1 MDAFVGNQVAA
12 GADVRMGVFG
22 ERRKCRGWP
31 GGDWEPFSRPVVP
44 VGAISD
50 RTDAAA
56 EVVVPTLLSKTLQ
69 KIRARVFE
77 EEHATFVSRQGYWL
91 TVATSKSQ
99 ILNILCLWPCIRP
112 GEKPFVTCPRKVEGI
127 WGLIAPRQAKLI
139 QSGDQKKASL
149 VHEAQAAH
157 QFGNL
162 QVQFQAFALAKLP
175 LQADAAMQSFF
186 PSRRSM
192 SKAA

>member
-56 EVVVPTLLSKTLQ
+56 EVVVPTLLSKTAAKLDT
-69 KIRARVFE
+69 V
-77 EEHATFVSRQGYWL
+77 TFVRCSRRL
-91 TVATSKSQ
+91 
-99 ILNILCLWPCIRP
+99 LLLRPCKRS
-112 GEKPFVTCPRKVEGI
+112 GREYLRK
-127 WGLIAPRQAKLI
+127 
-139 QSGDQKKASL
+139 
-149 VHEAQAAH
+149 
-157 QFGNL
+157 NT
-162 QVQFQAFALAKLP
+162 LP
-175 LQADAAMQSFF
+175 LFQGKDTG
-186 PSRRSM
+186 
-192 SKAA
+192 